1 LEQVVQDKLAILL
14 VEMELI
20 QFSAVLL
27 LLAAVVVQNIR
38 VLERLVDQEAV
49 ELHHQRLVVRLVL
62 QHKVMLVVQDKHT
75 QGLIVEAEVEVLVK
89 SVLLEHRA

>member
-27 LLAAVVVQNIR
+27 LLAAVAVQNIR

-49 ELHHQRLVVRLVL
+49 VPLEMQVERLVL
-62 QHKVMLVVQDKHT
+62 QHKVMLVVQDNHT